1 MTTSVIGKNRLP
13 WWEFLLMGY
22 FAAYFL
28 TPFHMDLSILPFL
41 AIVSLYVS
49 YIFIFNVNSR
59 KDIIIYFST
68 IVFISILYFLLTDT
82 KSVQSE
88 SFIGIKR
95 IFSKIQQFTWMFFPL
110 LLSSEFIRRASKKQ
124 IFAIE
129 ILIVSIIIF
138 IIAETLI
145 AISLYPDITR
155 AFDMDMVD
163 YSAIK
168 YVGTYYF
175 VYLIPFLIVIVTFLP
190 FRLPNIFS
198 VAASVAINIF
208 LFYFIIQSQFTLALL
223 ISFIGVL
230 LVVWVHIKSLQGHL
244 FFVLFLLTFSMAF
257 LPLLNW
263 TIQHI
268 QSEQMVERLTDVYMF
283 FDYGESNTQN
293 LGGRMSLYKDTIL
306 AFAEKPFFGNRS
318 LPFDGHAT
326 LLTILSDLGLLGG
339 IPLYF
344 LLFHSF
350 FIARTTIKDKK
361 AMDVFFIV
369 LLLMGFTNPIHS
381 STQISFGI
389 WFIAPLTLHF
399 LSSKAKKY
407 EAK

>member
-1 MTTSVIGKNRLP
+1 MTNSVLGKNRLP

-41 AIVSLYVS
+41 ALASLYVS
-49 YIFIFNVNSR
+49 YVFIFNANSR
-59 KDIIIYFST
+59 KDIIVYITT
-68 IVFISILYFLLTDT
+68 IVFISVLYYLLTDT

-88 SFIGIKR
+88 SYIGLKR
-95 IFSKIQQFTWMFFPL
+95 ILSKVQQFTWMFFPL
-110 LLSSEFIRRASKKQ
+110 LLSQEFIRRGSKKQ
-124 IFAIE
+124 FYAIGV
-129 ILIVSIIIF
+129 LIVSIILF
-138 IIAETLI
+138 IITETLI

-155 AFDMDMVD
+155 TFDMDMVD
-163 YSAIK
+163 YGAVK
-168 YVGTYYF
+168 YVGNYYF
-175 VYLIPFLIVIVTFLP
+175 VYLIPFLIVLATFLP
-190 FRLPNIFS
+190 FRFRNVIS
-198 VAASVAINIF
+198 IVAFLAIIIF

-223 ISFIGVL
+223 ISLIGVV
-230 LVVWVHIKSLQGHL
+230 LVVWGHVKSIPGHL
-244 FFVLFLLTFSMAF
+244 FFVLFLLLFSLVF

-263 TIQHI
+263 AIQHI

-283 FDYGESNTQN
+283 FDYGESDTQN

-306 AFAEKPFFGNRS
+306 AFADKPFFGNRS

-339 IPLYF
+339 IPLYY

-350 FIARTTIKDKK
+350 FIARASLKDKK
-361 AMDVFFIV
+361 AMNVFFIV

-389 WFIAPLTLHF
+389 WFIAPLALHF
-399 LSSKAKKY
+399 LSSSVKKY
-407 EAK
+407 ETQ